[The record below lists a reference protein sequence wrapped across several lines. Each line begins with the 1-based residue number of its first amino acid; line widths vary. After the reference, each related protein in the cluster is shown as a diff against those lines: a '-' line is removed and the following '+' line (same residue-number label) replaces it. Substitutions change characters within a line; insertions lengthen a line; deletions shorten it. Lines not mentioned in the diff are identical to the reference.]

1 MTCNL
6 QALEEQHFRSR
17 LDGISTAGSDSGS
30 SILDSDAS
38 SGSSDAE
45 LDPDLGADLD
55 QHVDNALL
63 HAANQQHMNSSL
75 LSMYSSPAATLPSVP
90 SASDLVNQ
98 EASASQAAAV
108 GVEAPAFAPPQA
120 CPSPNMHLHLIGQ
133 QACALCNK
141 LSVSRCL
148 IDRICF
154 VVSNSKG

>member
-6 QALEEQHFRSR
+6 QAVEEQHFRSR

-55 QHVDNALL
+55 QHVDNAVL

-141 LSVSRCL
+141 LSVLRCL
-148 IDRICF
+148 IDHICF
-154 VVSNSKG
+154 IVSNSKG

>member
-1 MTCNL
+1 MPAAPHSLVRCNL
-6 QALEEQHFRSR
+6 QAVEEQHLRSR
-17 LDGISTAGSDSGS
+17 LHGTSTAGSDSGS
-30 SILDSDAS
+30 SIPDSDAS

-55 QHVDNALL
+55 QHVDNAVL

-75 LSMYSSPAATLPSVP
+75 LSMYSSPAATLFSIP

-120 CPSPNMHLHLIGQ
+120 CPSPNMHLHYMGRQ
-133 QACALCNK
+133 VCALCNN
-141 LSVSRCL
+141 C
-148 IDRICF
+148 
-154 VVSNSKG
+154 